1 MDPELYRVI
10 VILLTGSLVAA
21 SCALVG
27 TFLVLRRMALIGDAI
42 SHAVLPGIVIG
53 FLASQSRH
61 PLVMLLGAAA
71 AGLVTVWLVEL
82 LHRSKR
88 LSEDSSIAVVFPALF
103 ALGVLLIAR
112 IRYVD
117 LDLDCV
123 VFGRIEDVDRK
134 PLVLFGSDLGPRS
147 VWLLGIMLAVNFGLV
162 LAFWKELK
170 VSTFDP
176 ALAESLGFR
185 PQRMHYLLMTAV
197 SLTTVAAF
205 EAVGA
210 VLVVAFLVVPAATA
224 YLLTDRLWALFAL
237 AVGFGVLAVV
247 GGYILASEAVLNSVG
262 AGAMAT
268 TAGLIFLLVWLA
280 APRHGL
286 LAQLRRRRRLRRRFA
301 RDLVLL
307 HLRDLPRGSDV
318 AQRVMEQ
325 FEWSGSVGRRVL
337 DELEADGLV
346 RRDREHIE
354 LTPTGERTA
363 GDLERAYRK

>member
-1 MDPELYRVI
+1 
-10 VILLTGSLVAA
+10 
-21 SCALVG
+21 
-27 TFLVLRRMALIGDAI
+27 VLG
-42 SHAVLPGIVIG
+42 
-53 FLASQSRH
+53 
-61 PLVMLLGAAA
+61 
-71 AGLVTVWLVEL
+71 
-82 LHRSKR
+82 
-88 LSEDSSIAVVFPALF
+88 
-103 ALGVLLIAR
+103 
-112 IRYVD
+112 
-117 LDLDCV
+117 
-123 VFGRIEDVDRK
+123 
-134 PLVLFGSDLGPRS
+134 
-147 VWLLGIMLAVNFGLV
+147 
-162 LAFWKELK
+162 
-170 VSTFDP
+170 
-176 ALAESLGFR
+176 
-185 PQRMHYLLMTAV
+185 
-197 SLTTVAAF
+197 
-205 EAVGA
+205 
-210 VLVVAFLVVPAATA
+210 
-224 YLLTDRLWALFAL
+224 
-237 AVGFGVLAVV
+237 VV

-307 HLRDLPRGSDV
+307 HLRDLPRCSDI